1 MQQCHDAKVGGFLI
15 GVDDLNIAPPTG
27 DLLSAQMMASML
39 PNEANGDPVA
49 HGRG

>member
-1 MQQCHDAKVGGFLI
+1 MQQCHAAKVGALLI

-27 DLLSAQMMASML
+27 DLLTAQMMASIF
-39 PNEANGDPVA
+39 PNEANHDPVA